1 MAICYGSV
9 QEVSEPS
16 INCPRPPISA
26 SREGRRHS
34 LFGRAASPPCWPI
47 YPSAPSGGSPC
58 GIAEP
63 LQAAAAY
70 YASAPCRGSA
80 MPSWLPAMA
89 RNSKITLSQVCDNHY
104 FCNICFVGMFLP
116 CSSLALPLH
125 PAMARCRKL
134 VSPPLSPPAR
144 PWLPAGRVA
153 GRPADIGCPPCTP
166 ASWQPYPSAPRG
178 APRLLALPLLFP
190 CSLLWLG
197 AGS

>member
-1 MAICYGSV
+1 MRQCRGLGSCACDTQPQPPRPRHCRV
-9 QEVSEPS
+9 GFLLWLSNDVCEPS
-16 INCPRPPISA
+16 LNFPRPPISA

-47 YPSAPSGGSPC
+47 YPSAPSGDSPC

-104 FCNICFVGMFLP
+104 F
-116 CSSLALPLH
+116 
-125 PAMARCRKL
+125 
-134 VSPPLSPPAR
+134 
-144 PWLPAGRVA
+144 
-153 GRPADIGCPPCTP
+153 
-166 ASWQPYPSAPRG
+166 
-178 APRLLALPLLFP
+178 
-190 CSLLWLG
+190 
-197 AGS
+197 